1 MKTKRVTALSLGAS
15 SVLFALLLGGAAAH
29 AALLDIPW
37 SGGGTGTTTLV
48 SDGTSPPAEFRYLAQ
63 GPFSGSWSFGT
74 LAGYSRTVILS
85 YEYSG
90 YHSWYRVTVGLD
102 AISGGDLFPIVSA
115 GPVNCCT
122 SPSGGFFYKGTI
134 ALPVRAGESYGFLM
148 RGSHYDSAPVLNGT
162 LIVDELGKDACK
174 AGGWK
179 NITGLTGEPLFK
191 NQGDC
196 VSFVETG
203 GLNDPGQNLPK

>member
-1 MKTKRVTALSLGAS
+1 MKTQWDNALSIRAL
-15 SVLFALLLGGAAAH
+15 SVLFALLLGGSSAH

-37 SGGGTGTTTLV
+37 SGQGTGTTTLV
-48 SDGTSPPAEFRYLAQ
+48 SDGTAPPAEFHYLAQ
-63 GPFSGSWSFGT
+63 GPFSGNWSFAT
-74 LAGYSRTVILS
+74 VAGYSRMVILT
-85 YEYSG
+85 YEYTG
-90 YHSWYRVTVGLD
+90 YHSWFRVTVGLD

-203 GLNDPGQNLPK
+203 GLNDPGQNQPK